1 LIASFLEH
9 LPKKGISQSKEQLED
24 KEEDKNNKTVF
35 TTSKLRMWVECDCCG
50 ARHCIYSKY
59 AVCSTNGP
67 SNKDMEKLLVMSVE
81 TDLGTPKIVMKI
93 QQQCVVNRSR
103 HNILTL
109 YILQVSTDPVRYLCY
124 DTQHN
129 MVVKGTKTN
138 RKQNLEEVVIK
149 KTPRNAKQG
158 N

>member
-1 LIASFLEH
+1 MCGEQIETQYFDSIH
-9 LPKKGISQSKEQLED
+9 ITGQPKTKVRTI
-24 KEEDKNNKTVF
+24 
-35 TTSKLRMWVECDCCG
+35 
-50 ARHCIYSKY
+50 
-59 AVCSTNGP
+59 
-67 SNKDMEKLLVMSVE
+67 
-81 TDLGTPKIVMKI
+81 
-93 QQQCVVNRSR
+93 
-103 HNILTL
+103 
-109 YILQVSTDPVRYLCY
+109 STDPVRYLCY